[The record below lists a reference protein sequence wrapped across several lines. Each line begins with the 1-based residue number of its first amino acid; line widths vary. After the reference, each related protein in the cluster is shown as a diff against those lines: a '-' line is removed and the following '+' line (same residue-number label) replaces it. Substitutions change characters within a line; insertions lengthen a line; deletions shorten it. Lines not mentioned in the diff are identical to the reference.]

1 MTYILVSITQLFIL
15 ITKILSEGETMN
27 NFNGINSMQQRNQ
40 FSSYFNPTSV
50 ASASTNNIVWVQ
62 GIEGAKAWQLNPNSM
77 IILLD
82 SEVEGKMYIKVSDN
96 IGMST
101 LRIFNY
107 VEELPSSSTN
117 NVTINNDLDLS
128 QYVKKD
134 ELNSLI
140 KEIIT
145 NEQLVQSA
153 SVSNENEPIKSR
165 VITVKK

>member
-1 MTYILVSITQLFIL
+1 
-15 ITKILSEGETMN
+15 MN
-27 NFNGINSMQQRNQ
+27 NFNSGINMPQRNQ

-77 IILLD
+77 VILLD

-107 VEELPSSSTN
+107 VEELPSSAS

-128 QYVKKD
+128 QYVTKS
-134 ELNSLI
+134 EIHNLI
-140 KEIIT
+140 KEYIA
-145 NEQLVQSA
+145 NEQSVQT
-153 SVSNENEPIKSR
+153 VEPCSDEGATKPR
-165 VITVKK
+165 VIIKQ